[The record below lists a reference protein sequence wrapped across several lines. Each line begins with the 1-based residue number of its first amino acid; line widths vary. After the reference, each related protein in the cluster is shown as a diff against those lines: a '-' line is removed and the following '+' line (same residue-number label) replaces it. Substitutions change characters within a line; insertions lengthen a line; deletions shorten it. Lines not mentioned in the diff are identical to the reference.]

1 MIGKVKVVNRTRYC
15 KRRVVQ
21 IQGMFSKQDYV
32 IIKKIIKG

>member
-32 IIKKIIKG
+32 IIKG